1 MDQKVQAIIT
11 LFEREGIAMSLL
23 TILKELWRFIK
34 DYSLR
39 ILLGA
44 IAVALLAVG
53 GRYYLTNVFVEE
65 DQEQAYH
72 YLSEVYAQTPASL
85 EMIVTME
92 DGSIYTNSHIF
103 DEYFSNDQVIKQ
115 VEEATG
121 IEFRQW
127 REAEKALKLF
137 KTGGF
142 RGGLASI
149 RDSSSNIFTIRFLV
163 GKTDEENLAIAQAY
177 SDILTSGD
185 IPFLRN
191 STISIITEPISKDLL
206 PAEIYESL
214 ANPQTLNPFKSPSAP
229 MYIVYAVAGSI
240 VGAIATIA
248 LTFFLRLSKKKIT
261 YGFDYAW
268 SVDDYHLLYHTN
280 HNNSS
285 TLQEFIRVP
294 VKENRVVLSQ
304 TSAEAI
310 LQPVLV
316 EEDFKGLLIVNA
328 LQELVDVESN
338 PEEIVILVHSNHT
351 DKVWY
356 REQAILA
363 ELYNVPVKII
373 HIV

>member
-1 MDQKVQAIIT
+1 
-11 LFEREGIAMSLL
+11 MSLL
-23 TILKELWRFIK
+23 TILQELWRFIK

-44 IAVALLAVG
+44 IAVAILAVG
-53 GRYYLTNVFVEE
+53 GRYYSANIFVEE
-65 DQEQAYH
+65 GQEEATH

-85 EMIVTME
+85 EMIVTLE
-92 DGSIYTNSHIF
+92 DGTVYTNSHIF
-103 DEYFSNDQVIKQ
+103 DEYFSNAQVIKQ

-121 IEFRQW
+121 IEFHQW
-127 REAEKALKLF
+127 RESEIALKLY
-137 KTGGF
+137 KTSGF

-149 RDSSSNIFTIRFLV
+149 RDSSSNIFTLRFLV
-163 GKTDEENLAIAQAY
+163 GKTSEENLAIAQAY
-177 SDILTSGD
+177 ADILTSGD

-191 STISIITEPISKDLL
+191 STISIITEPISKELL
-206 PAEIYESL
+206 PFEIYETL
-214 ANPQTLNPFKSPSAP
+214 ANPETLNPFKSPSTP
-229 MYIVYAVAGSI
+229 SYIVYAIAGLI
-240 VGAIATIA
+240 VGTIATIG
-248 LTFFLRLSKKKIT
+248 LSFLWRLSKKKIT

-268 SVDDYHLLYHTN
+268 SVEDYHLLYQTDN
-280 HNNSS
+280 DNTS

-294 VKENRVVLSQ
+294 AKKNRVVLSQ

-316 EEDFKGLLIVNA
+316 EEEYKGLLILNT
-328 LQELVDVESN
+328 LQELAEIESR

-363 ELYNVPVKII
+363 GLYNVPIKII
-373 HIV
+373 HII